1 MTRLL
6 LDTCAFYWW
15 DRGTDITNA
24 ARHAIENAVETFV
37 SAACAWEIMTKW
49 RSGKQPEFAGL
60 ASTFVKVVEAH
71 GFRQLPIS
79 VEHALQAARLPLHH
93 RDPFDRM
100 LIAQSLMEN
109 MRIVTPDVVFDQYG
123 VQRIW

>member
-1 MTRLL
+1 MMRLL

-15 DRGTDITNA
+15 DLGSNITDA
-24 ARHAIENAVETFV
+24 ARRAIENADNTFV
-37 SAACAWEIMTKW
+37 SAASAWEVMTKW

-60 ASTFVKVVEAH
+60 ASTFVKVIDAH
-71 GFRQLPIS
+71 GFDQLPIGID
-79 VEHALQAARLPLHH
+79 HALHAAGLPLHH

-100 LIAQSLMEN
+100 LIAQGLTENLLM
-109 MRIVTPDVVFDQYG
+109 VTPDAVFDLYG

>member
-15 DRGTDITNA
+15 DRGTDITDV
-24 ARHAIENAVETFV
+24 ARHAIESSVETFV
-37 SAACAWEIMTKW
+37 SAARGWEIMTKW

-71 GFRQLPIS
+71 GFNQLSIS
-79 VEHALQAARLPLHH
+79 VEHALQAASLPLHH

-123 VQRIW
+123 VKGIW

>member
-15 DRGTDITNA
+15 DRGTDITDV
-24 ARHAIENAVETFV
+24 ARHAIESSVETFV
-37 SAACAWEIMTKW
+37 SAASGWEIMTKW

-71 GFRQLPIS
+71 GFNQLSIS
-79 VEHALQAARLPLHH
+79 VEHALQAASLPLHH

-123 VQRIW
+123 VKRIW